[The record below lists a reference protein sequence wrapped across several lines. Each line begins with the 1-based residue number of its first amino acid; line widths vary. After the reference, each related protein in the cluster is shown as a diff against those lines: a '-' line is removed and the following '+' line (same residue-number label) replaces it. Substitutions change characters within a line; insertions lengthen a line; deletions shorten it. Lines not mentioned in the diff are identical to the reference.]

1 MGRAQPGRHRH
12 RDASRPAR
20 VAHHPRSPGPGGAT
34 GDELSWSGFPNRT
47 PPSFVLSSSRADAGR
62 EAQGSSSLNAPR
74 RRTMPSP
81 FQGMNPYFEQ
91 AAHWLDFHSEFLS
104 ALRRLL
110 APQVAPKYIV
120 QLEAHIYIHDVP
132 TQLSLLKQ
140 DVEKVPFLEVR
151 DRQGRELVTAI
162 ELLSPSNK
170 RSGADREQYLA
181 KRRELLR
188 SPAHLVEIDLL
199 RGWTPMPQEGRP
211 ECDYSVLV
219 SRAEKRRA
227 ADFWPIRLRDR
238 LPVIPIPLRPPDAA
252 ARVDLQEVLHRAY
265 DGPGYEHFIYGSEP
279 EPSLPANDA
288 AWARVFVP
296 AGE

>member
-1 MGRAQPGRHRH
+1 
-12 RDASRPAR
+12 
-20 VAHHPRSPGPGGAT
+20 
-34 GDELSWSGFPNRT
+34 
-47 PPSFVLSSSRADAGR
+47 
-62 EAQGSSSLNAPR
+62 
-74 RRTMPSP
+74 MPSP
-81 FQGMNPYFEQ
+81 FPGMNPYFEQ
-91 AAHWLDFHSEFLS
+91 AAYWLDFHAEFLS

-120 QLEAHIYIHDVP
+120 QLEEHIYIHDLP
-132 TQLSLLKQ
+132 PEQ

-162 ELLSPSNK
+162 ELLNPSNK
-170 RSGADREQYLA
+170 QSGEDREHYLA

-211 ECDYSVLV
+211 ECDYSVMV

-227 ADFWPIRLRDR
+227 ADFWPIRLRER

-252 ARVDLQEVLHRAY
+252 VRVDLQEALHRAY
-265 DGPGYEHFIYGSEP
+265 DGPGYEHFFYSSEP

-288 AWARVFVP
+288 AWARQLVP
-296 AGE
+296 EAP